1 MINQEI
7 IDGVVDLV
15 EHTVPAED
23 IVGTVY
29 EDKETLKQYVAFHA
43 LLGNLLVTVDKD
55 AGTVNGAMIS
65 YECDEEYAK
74 NPFIWEPPQGK
85 TCIFVAQLAAVDEDA
100 RDLLAEGYLMRFP
113 SEKPTFALRRGKFVP
128 MNAHK
133 ISRGLLSRRRSNG
146 GR

>member
-1 MINQEI
+1 MISQQI

-15 EHTVPAED
+15 DHTVPPED

-43 LLGNLLVTVDKD
+43 LLGNLSVTLDNDTGK
-55 AGTVNGAMIS
+55 VNGAMIS

-74 NPFIWEPPQGK
+74 NPFIWDPPQGK

-100 RDLLAEGYLMRFP
+100 RDLLAESFLMSHP
-113 SEKPTFALRRGKFVP
+113 AEKPTYALRRGKFVP